1 VAAYA
6 RKRLPWPCEERAKEI
21 AQDAVAYA
29 CARGV
34 PPEAAERV
42 EAASYLLRGIV
53 NGLIANERR
62 RRSGREQLV
71 ASEALER
78 VAGGA
83 SPEELLVARE
93 ERALIAA
100 MLHECVEGDAVL
112 EPLLGLLV
120 DEVEDAASQ
129 AIALSLPI
137 PAVRNAHKR
146 LNRAVRARDV
156 RSGLSR

>member
-1 VAAYA
+1 MVAYA
-6 RKRLPWPCEERAKEI
+6 RKRLPWPCEQRAKEI
-21 AQDAVAYA
+21 AQDAVAHA
-29 CARGV
+29 RARGV
-34 PPEAAERV
+34 AREAAEGV
-42 EAASYLLRGIV
+42 EAASYVLRGIV
-53 NGLIANERR
+53 NGLVANERR

-71 ASEALER
+71 ESEALER

-83 SPEELLVARE
+83 SPEKLLLEHE

-100 MLHECVEGDAVL
+100 RLHECVEGDAVL

-129 AIALSLPI
+129 AIALRLPI
-137 PAVRNAHKR
+137 PAIRNAHKR

-156 RSGLSR
+156 WSGLSR